1 MKRVLKC
8 FLCGAF
14 ICLAVLS
21 CKRTAPAG
29 LSEMDKTAIRK
40 VVDQAMVIANAPT
53 KDWAA
58 YTRAYY
64 AEDAVVLEP
73 NMPAVKGRAAIES
86 LFLKFPSMTDF
97 KVGLVEVEGRGDL
110 AYVRGK
116 YSMSVIPPGA
126 SEPIKDTGKYIEIWR
141 KQADGS
147 WKVIRDIYNSD
158 LPLPALEKEE
168 EEKEEKK

>member
-1 MKRVLKC
+1 MKRALVY

-14 ICLAVLS
+14 LCLAVWS
-21 CKRTAPAG
+21 CKPTAPAG

-40 VVDQAMVIANAPT
+40 VVDQVMVIANAPT

-64 AEDAVVLEP
+64 AEDAVALDP
-73 NMPAVKGRAAIES
+73 NMPAIEGRAAIES

-97 KVGLVEVEGRGDL
+97 KVELVEIEGRGDL

-116 YSMSVIPPGA
+116 YSMMFTPPGA
-126 SEPIKDTGKYIEIWR
+126 SEPLKDTGKYIEIWR

-158 LPLPALEKEE
+158 LPLPAPEKEE
-168 EEKEEKK
+168 DEKEEKQ